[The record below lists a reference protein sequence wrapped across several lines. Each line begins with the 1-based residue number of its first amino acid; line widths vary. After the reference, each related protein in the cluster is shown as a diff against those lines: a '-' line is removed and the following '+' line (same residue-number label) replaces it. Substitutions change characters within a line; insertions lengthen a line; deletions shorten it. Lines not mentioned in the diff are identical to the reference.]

1 MEACDKKRELG
12 WRDTRVRRLRPDDD
26 PVSYVMKKKE
36 NDLSGRV
43 EKLKL

>member
-36 NDLSGRV
+36 NDLSGRL